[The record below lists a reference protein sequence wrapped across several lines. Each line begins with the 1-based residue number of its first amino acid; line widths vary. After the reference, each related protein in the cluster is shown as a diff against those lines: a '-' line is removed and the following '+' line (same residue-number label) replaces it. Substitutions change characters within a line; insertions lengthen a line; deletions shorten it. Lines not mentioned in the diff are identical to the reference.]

1 MTAHDEQPEAIIP
14 LVEEQVTID
23 KRSVE
28 TGRVRI
34 RTVVNERLARV
45 ADDLERDDVTIER
58 VAVNR
63 EVSEVPQTR
72 EEDGVLIV
80 PILEEVV
87 VVEKRLLLREELH
100 IHRNRK
106 RERVEEAIRLK
117 SMSAEVQRV
126 TGAADGAAPVADE
139 SAPRVAD
146 ESAPRE
152 GLRQTRLHRK
162 QRLE

>member
-1 MTAHDEQPEAIIP
+1 MSTVETPEATIP
-14 LVEEQVTID
+14 VVEEHLTID
-23 KRSVE
+23 KRVVE

-45 ADDLERDDVTIER
+45 AEDLERDDVTIER

-63 EVSEVPQTR
+63 EVTELPQTR

-87 VVEKRLLLREELH
+87 VVEKRLFLKEELR

-106 RERVEEAIRLK
+106 RERVDEAVRLRT
-117 SMSAEVQRV
+117 MSAEVQRV
-126 TGAADGAAPVADE
+126 PPADGAPVAND
-139 SAPRVAD
+139 AARQPR
-146 ESAPRE
+146 
-152 GLRQTRLHRK
+152 LRRKSRLIDRSK
-162 QRLE
+162 

>member
-1 MTAHDEQPEAIIP
+1 MSAEERTEERTEATIP
-14 LVEEQVTID
+14 LVEEHLTLD

-34 RTVVNERLARV
+34 RTVVNERLTRV

-80 PILEEVV
+80 PLVEEVV

-100 IHRNRK
+100 IRRNRK
-106 RERVEEAIRLK
+106 RERVEEAVRLK
-117 SMSAEVQRV
+117 SMSADVQRV
-126 TGAADGAAPVADE
+126 PIADE
-139 SAPRVAD
+139 TAARD
-146 ESAPRE
+146 
-152 GLRQTRLHRK
+152 GLRPPRLHRK
-162 QRLE
+162 KRLE